1 MINDGRKDPDFFNP
15 FEPLF
20 RAKQMDSG
28 ELSSSLELAVYE
40 LCRGKFMKVLMP
52 EIIKMNC
59 P

>member
-15 FEPLF
+15 FQPIF
-20 RAKQMDSG
+20 RAKQMDSR
-28 ELSSSLELAVYE
+28 ELSSSSGLAAYE

-52 EIIKMNC
+52 EIIKVNC